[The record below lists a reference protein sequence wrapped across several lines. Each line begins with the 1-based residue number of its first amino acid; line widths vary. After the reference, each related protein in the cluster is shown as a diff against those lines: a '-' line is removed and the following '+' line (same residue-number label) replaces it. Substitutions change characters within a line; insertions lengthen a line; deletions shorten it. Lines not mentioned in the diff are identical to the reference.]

1 MDSFTGVDLVSGS
14 DLDPK
19 SRTRTPKTKGGH
31 YDGVG

>member
-1 MDSFTGVDLVSGS
+1 MDSFTGLDLVFGS

-19 SRTRTPKTKGGH
+19 SRTRTLESKRGD